1 MYNIY
6 VLRSLA
12 LRTGTSSHCSH
23 KSLTSHRRQR
33 THSFYCLLTLLISLA
48 FHILFMWPQLWNR
61 DNVLAFTLRPTMT
74 TKETPP
80 FFTHTHTHTPIQVIA
95 FRRIA
100 IYTPTHTSICTRFV
114 ERKMW
119 IFEIFFKYLFYIMI
133 H

>member
-80 FFTHTHTHTPIQVIA
+80 FFTHTHTHTNSSYR
-95 FRRIA
+95 FSSYCH
-100 IYTPTHTSICTRFV
+100 IYTDAHIHMYEVCSKGNV
-114 ERKMW
+114 N
-119 IFEIFFKYLFYIMI
+119 FEIFFKYLFYIMI